1 LKSNDKE
8 AGLRALIRGAHDLTI
23 LANSDANYGT
33 EFSNIQMLTNKI
45 TGETRLIVINHDD
58 NPGIDFGANE
68 RNNIHGKYL
77 TNNGARIA
85 MPTVEWKNGT
95 HNMRLI
101 NRASDDSTKIIDPS
115 LV

>member
-1 LKSNDKE
+1 MIKQVLE
-8 AGLRALIRGAHDLTI
+8 LLLEELTQPHDLTR
-23 LANSDANYGT
+23 LASDANYGT

-45 TGETRLIVINHDD
+45 TGETRLIVITM
-58 NPGIDFGANE
+58 IIQALILE
-68 RNNIHGKYL
+68 QMSVNNIHGKYL

-101 NRASDDSTKIIDPS
+101 KAG
-115 LV
+115 LVMIQQKS

>member
-8 AGLRALIRGAHDLTI
+8 AGLRALIRGADSASHDLTR
-23 LANSDANYGT
+23 LASDANYGT

-95 HNMRLI
+95 TI
-101 NRASDDSTKIIDPS
+101 C
-115 LV
+115 V